1 MCILLACLFKCVIAL
16 EFTVCNCNKP
26 TLKGIIDLED
36 PKFCIDH
43 QEQLQVRTILYTL
56 YVKKPKEWVTKGYSC
71 MQWEKEKQIVGYFF
85 GSYDTTY
92 TTAAK
97 EVSPEEC
104 RRTVQYPYRCGN
116 FSIERNNGV
125 YSFEGNPFGEGSWMK
140 INKYRLPNCIS
151 MEFQVTKECR
161 DCPVM
166 SPFGK
171 IADNSSLG
179 FAVHGH
185 TTYIW
190 TDFPEI
196 DDKEDQFCGFVPVH
210 QGKAKIILPGS
221 NRNGKV
227 IDETRQLEFFI
238 KPMTHMCSQLPMR
251 VFPIEGVPD
260 AFIAVSINNR
270 TRRDATTLK
279 PVVIGK
285 IKLES
290 TNLCITVRANDVIL
304 ADCISGPSIP
314 TYHQSYIFKPNAN
327 LRREFADFCLNIN
340 SSQMIRL
347 ENCQAKQE
355 VNTLWEFDIGNNE
368 IRVMVDSHLGN
379 RTIVCL
385 AGNVYFK
392 NITVSKC
399 NRNNVDQRWKII
411 PSTRNWDPLH
421 SIEDGIQAITFD
433 KVIQTISFDHSN
445 ETVSPPVNNASLAS
459 DDFDFENYFERKIK
473 NVTKVT
479 YAEVLDIVKNMTKVS
494 DVEKSPLLNV
504 TDIVNS
510 TIFQHVQNITDNP
523 KIKEII
529 SRIFLSKHE
538 TFWQDKS
545 LERENELATEIKQ
558 VYCSS
563 VVTNK
568 LALLALVQTS
578 GILAASTLF
587 PKKTCSRLQGMG
599 QIVLFQQC
607 LPETVKAGHI
617 LTKCGNELIIA
628 GNRTVGRDGFSVHD
642 FSPCFWPE
650 GIVNINGKAFEFR
663 DGNWIERKPTIHFHY
678 LKLLDQFKE
687 IKDRNYDYL
696 IPPKTPY
703 DNRGVESLNVLTEMV
718 ARITQTNVNSL
729 DAVIMDEAAKSNF
742 WDGWKWIHRLK
753 WAVSGLLSLVVTAPI
768 IYAAVRCIP
777 FSRLMVAIPKLKF
790 RRKSRK
796 HPEAV
801 ELQPTN
807 NPDARP
813 PGYNEVP
820 LHSHVTT
827 RYVPNIGIVWNDDC
841 LALPIENSPK

>member
-1 MCILLACLFKCVIAL
+1 
-16 EFTVCNCNKP
+16 
-26 TLKGIIDLED
+26 
-36 PKFCIDH
+36 
-43 QEQLQVRTILYTL
+43 
-56 YVKKPKEWVTKGYSC
+56 
-71 MQWEKEKQIVGYFF
+71 
-85 GSYDTTY
+85 
-92 TTAAK
+92 
-97 EVSPEEC
+97 
-104 RRTVQYPYRCGN
+104 
-116 FSIERNNGV
+116 
-125 YSFEGNPFGEGSWMK
+125 MK
-140 INKYRLPNCIS
+140 IHKYRLPNCIS

-392 NITVSKC
+392 NIPVSKC

-411 PSTRNWDPLH
+411 PTRNWDPLH

-433 KVIQTISFDHSN
+433 KVIPTISFDHSN

-479 YAEVLDIVKNMTKVS
+479 YAEVLEM
-494 DVEKSPLLNV
+494 L
-504 TDIVNS
+504 
-510 TIFQHVQNITDNP
+510 
-523 KIKEII
+523 KI
-529 SRIFLSKHE
+529 
-538 TFWQDKS
+538 
-545 LERENELATEIKQ
+545 
-558 VYCSS
+558 
-563 VVTNK
+563 
-568 LALLALVQTS
+568 
-578 GILAASTLF
+578 
-587 PKKTCSRLQGMG
+587 
-599 QIVLFQQC
+599 
-607 LPETVKAGHI
+607 
-617 LTKCGNELIIA
+617 
-628 GNRTVGRDGFSVHD
+628 
-642 FSPCFWPE
+642 
-650 GIVNINGKAFEFR
+650 
-663 DGNWIERKPTIHFHY
+663 
-678 LKLLDQFKE
+678 
-687 IKDRNYDYL
+687 
-696 IPPKTPY
+696 
-703 DNRGVESLNVLTEMV
+703 
-718 ARITQTNVNSL
+718 
-729 DAVIMDEAAKSNF
+729 
-742 WDGWKWIHRLK
+742 
-753 WAVSGLLSLVVTAPI
+753 
-768 IYAAVRCIP
+768 
-777 FSRLMVAIPKLKF
+777 
-790 RRKSRK
+790 
-796 HPEAV
+796 
-801 ELQPTN
+801 
-807 NPDARP
+807 
-813 PGYNEVP
+813 
-820 LHSHVTT
+820 
-827 RYVPNIGIVWNDDC
+827 
-841 LALPIENSPK
+841 